1 MLPLHYVAAYIQAR
15 LTKNDD
21 EGATAVEYGLLVT
34 LIAIALIT
42 GATLFGNKIGALF
55 TSVGNKLVAP

>member
-1 MLPLHYVAAYIQAR
+1 MNFLAAYIQSH
-15 LTKNDD
+15 LTRKDD

-42 GATLFGNKIGALF
+42 GATLFGSKLGDLF
-55 TSVGNKLVAP
+55 TSVGTKLGS